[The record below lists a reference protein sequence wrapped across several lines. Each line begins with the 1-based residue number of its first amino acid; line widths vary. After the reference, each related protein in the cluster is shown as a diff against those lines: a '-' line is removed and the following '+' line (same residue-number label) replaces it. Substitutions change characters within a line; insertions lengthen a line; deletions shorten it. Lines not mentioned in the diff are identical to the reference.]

1 VDPTPLND
9 NFTEVELKYIKQ
21 SPTVKVEQ
29 KVEEKQKPKPTTTLP
44 QPVANGIVIDQA
56 AVAKKAQSTMTPE
69 QIERLRKL
77 GVKI

>member
-1 VDPTPLND
+1 
-9 NFTEVELKYIKQ
+9 
-21 SPTVKVEQ
+21 
-29 KVEEKQKPKPTTTLP
+29 VEEKPKPKPTTTLP
-44 QPVANGIVIDQA
+44 QPAANGIVIDQA